1 MNMKKILSVFFVSL
15 LISTNIFALEVDKT
29 ELQSTKSTTIE
40 FINYTGPHKIIDSV
54 EAIKG
59 IGKSLGKEIAPSR
72 DTSKTANLGNKYT
85 VIHAINENET
95 GKFDADIIFINK
107 DANVDHITN
116 LRRIISAYLVS
127 AYDYSEA
134 DADTLAVFITV
145 YNAVYRSDL
154 DSFKNKYKD
163 VVVKNLSSNNCG
175 LSVNYK
181 DWPGA
186 SEIVIPL
193 YDVKNGGLST
203 IETSVISD
211 KKVVESMK
219 EDDDKNIESRKEMV
233 DIKEREAEES
243 QEKANAAQKKAVEE
257 QKKLKEEKQKTEEAK
272 AEAKK
277 AEKKSEQ
284 AKAEA
289 EEAKKEAEANPED
302 EELQKVAEEKQE
314 EAAAAEQEA
323 EEKQEALEEQQ
334 EAEAAQEEKTEE
346 AKEEAKTEQE
356 RADKKQTEA
365 QTERKDIAKDQ
376 QIVQNNEIKEASI
389 PSSYGI
395 VLTDEANILSKL
407 VKFNS
412 KTGEIIKSSPV
423 TVIRNRTIYKTPD
436 AYIAIAGENEGNGTI
451 KLVLIDIETMEIF
464 AESEETVS
472 DTSVLVNDGNEY
484 YCVINYDDDW
494 VVGKYDETLALKLK
508 SKVNVKQSTPIT
520 VTESGIVVT
529 DKNGNLKL
537 LSKETLE

>member
-1 MNMKKILSVFFVSL
+1 MKKILSVFFVSL

-40 FINYTGPHKIIDSV
+40 FISYTGPHKIIDSV

-85 VIHAINENET
+85 VIHAIDENEI

-145 YNAVYRSDL
+145 YNAVYRGDL

-233 DIKEREAEES
+233 DIKEREAEKS

-257 QKKLKEEKQKTEEAK
+257 QKKLKEEKQKTKEAK
-272 AEAKK
+272 AEAKE

-314 EAAAAEQEA
+314 EAEAAEQEA

-334 EAEAAQEEKTEE
+334 KAEATQEEKTEE

-376 QIVQNNEIKEASI
+376 QIVQNNEIKEAST

-412 KTGEIIKSSPV
+412 ETGEVIKSSPV

-484 YCVINYDDDW
+484 YCVINYDGDW

>member
-1 MNMKKILSVFFVSL
+1 M
-15 LISTNIFALEVDKT
+15 D
-29 ELQSTKSTTIE
+29 
-40 FINYTGPHKIIDSV
+40 
-54 EAIKG
+54 AIKG
-59 IGKSLGKEIAPSR
+59 IGNSLGKEIAPSR

-85 VIHAINENET
+85 VIHAIDENET

-145 YNAVYRSDL
+145 YNAVYRGDL

-272 AEAKK
+272 AEAKE

-314 EAAAAEQEA
+314 EAEAAEQEA

-376 QIVQNNEIKEASI
+376 QIVQNNEIKEAST

-412 KTGEIIKSSPV
+412 ETGEVIKSSPV
-423 TVIRNRTIYKTPD
+423 TVIRNRTIY
-436 AYIAIAGENEGNGTI
+436 I
-451 KLVLIDIETMEIF
+451 
-464 AESEETVS
+464 
-472 DTSVLVNDGNEY
+472 
-484 YCVINYDDDW
+484 YCNCW
-494 VVGKYDETLALKLK
+494 
-508 SKVNVKQSTPIT
+508 
-520 VTESGIVVT
+520 
-529 DKNGNLKL
+529 
-537 LSKETLE
+537 

>member
-1 MNMKKILSVFFVSL
+1 MKKILSVFFVSL

-40 FINYTGPHKIIDSV
+40 FISYTGPHKIIDSV

-85 VIHAINENET
+85 VIHAIDENEI

-145 YNAVYRSDL
+145 YNAVYRGDL

-233 DIKEREAEES
+233 DIKEREAEKS

-272 AEAKK
+272 AEAKE

-314 EAAAAEQEA
+314 EAEAAEQEA

-334 EAEAAQEEKTEE
+334 KAEATQEEKTEE

-376 QIVQNNEIKEASI
+376 QIVQNNEIKEAST

>member
-1 MNMKKILSVFFVSL
+1 MKKILSVFFVSL

-40 FINYTGPHKIIDSV
+40 FISYTGPHKIIDSV

-59 IGKSLGKEIAPSR
+59 IGKSLGKEIAPSK

-85 VIHAINENET
+85 VIHAIDENEI

-145 YNAVYRSDL
+145 YNAVYRGDL

-257 QKKLKEEKQKTEEAK
+257 QKKLKEEKQKTKEAK
-272 AEAKK
+272 AEAKE

-314 EAAAAEQEA
+314 EAEAAEQEA

-334 EAEAAQEEKTEE
+334 EAEVAQEEKTEE

-376 QIVQNNEIKEASI
+376 QIVQNNEIKEAST

-412 KTGEIIKSSPV
+412 ETGEIIKSSPV

>member
-1 MNMKKILSVFFVSL
+1 MKKILSVFFVSL

-40 FINYTGPHKIIDSV
+40 FISYTGPHKIIDSV

-85 VIHAINENET
+85 VIHAIDENEI

-145 YNAVYRSDL
+145 YNAVYRGDL

-233 DIKEREAEES
+233 DIKEREAEKS

-314 EAAAAEQEA
+314 EAEAAEQEA
-323 EEKQEALEEQQ
+323 EEKQEALEEEQK
-334 EAEAAQEEKTEE
+334 AEATQEEKTEE

-376 QIVQNNEIKEASI
+376 QIVQNNEIKEAST

-412 KTGEIIKSSPV
+412 ETGEIIKSSPV

>member
-1 MNMKKILSVFFVSL
+1 MKKILSVFLVSL

-40 FINYTGPHKIIDSV
+40 FISYTGPHKIIDSV

-59 IGKSLGKEIAPSR
+59 IGNSLGKEIAPSR

-85 VIHAINENET
+85 VIHAIDENET

-127 AYDYSEA
+127 AYEYSEA

-145 YNAVYRSDL
+145 YNAVYRGDL

-272 AEAKK
+272 AEAKE

-314 EAAAAEQEA
+314 EAEAAEQEA

-376 QIVQNNEIKEASI
+376 QIVQNNEIKEAST

-412 KTGEIIKSSPV
+412 ETGEVIKSSPV

-436 AYIAIAGENEGNGTI
+436 AYIAIAGEDEGNGTI

>member
-1 MNMKKILSVFFVSL
+1 MKKILSVFLVSL

-29 ELQSTKSTTIE
+29 ELQTTKSTTIE
-40 FINYTGPHKIIDSV
+40 FISYTGPHKIIDSV

-59 IGKSLGKEIAPSR
+59 IGNSLGKEIAPSR

-85 VIHAINENET
+85 VIHAIDENET

-116 LRRIISAYLVS
+116 LRRIIGAYLVS

-145 YNAVYRSDL
+145 YNAVYRGDL

-272 AEAKK
+272 AEAKE

-314 EAAAAEQEA
+314 EAEAAEQEA

-346 AKEEAKTEQE
+346 AKKEAKTEQE

-376 QIVQNNEIKEASI
+376 QIVQNNEIKEAST

-412 KTGEIIKSSPV
+412 ETGEVIKSSPV

-529 DKNGNLKL
+529 DENGNLKL

>member
-314 EAAAAEQEA
+314 EAEAAEQEA

>member
-1 MNMKKILSVFFVSL
+1 MKKILSVFFVSL

-40 FINYTGPHKIIDSV
+40 FISYTGPHKIIDSV

-85 VIHAINENET
+85 VIHAIDENEI

-145 YNAVYRSDL
+145 YNAVYRGDL
-154 DSFKNKYKD
+154 DSFKNKYKG

-233 DIKEREAEES
+233 DIKEREAEKS

-334 EAEAAQEEKTEE
+334 EAEATQEEKTEE

-376 QIVQNNEIKEASI
+376 QIVQNNEIKEAST

-412 KTGEIIKSSPV
+412 ETGEIIKSSPV

>member
-1 MNMKKILSVFFVSL
+1 MKKILSVFFVSL

-40 FINYTGPHKIIDSV
+40 FISYTGPHKIIDSV

-85 VIHAINENET
+85 VIHAIDENEI

-145 YNAVYRSDL
+145 YNAVYRGDL

-257 QKKLKEEKQKTEEAK
+257 QKKLKEEKQKTKEAK
-272 AEAKK
+272 AEAKE

-314 EAAAAEQEA
+314 EAEAAEQEA

-334 EAEAAQEEKTEE
+334 KVEATQEEKTEE

-376 QIVQNNEIKEASI
+376 QIVQNNEIKEAST

-484 YCVINYDDDW
+484 YCIINYDDDW

>member
-1 MNMKKILSVFFVSL
+1 MKKILSVFLVSL

-40 FINYTGPHKIIDSV
+40 FISYTGPHKIIDSV

-59 IGKSLGKEIAPSR
+59 IGNSLGKEIAPSR

-85 VIHAINENET
+85 VIHAIDENET

-107 DANVDHITN
+107 NANVDHITN

-145 YNAVYRSDL
+145 YNAVYRGDL

-272 AEAKK
+272 AEAKE

-314 EAAAAEQEA
+314 EAEAAEQEA

-376 QIVQNNEIKEASI
+376 QIVQNNEIKEAST

-412 KTGEIIKSSPV
+412 KTGEVIKSSPV

-494 VVGKYDETLALKLK
+494 VVGKYDETLALRLK

-537 LSKETLE
+537 LSKESLE

>member
-1 MNMKKILSVFFVSL
+1 MKKILSVFFVSL

-85 VIHAINENET
+85 VIHAIDENET

-145 YNAVYRSDL
+145 YNAVYRGDL

-257 QKKLKEEKQKTEEAK
+257 QKKLKEEKQKTKEAK
-272 AEAKK
+272 AEAKE

-314 EAAAAEQEA
+314 EAEAAEQEA

-334 EAEAAQEEKTEE
+334 KVEATQEEKTEE

-376 QIVQNNEIKEASI
+376 QIVQNNEIKEAST

>member
-1 MNMKKILSVFFVSL
+1 MKKILSVFFVSL

-40 FINYTGPHKIIDSV
+40 FISYTGPHKIIDSV

-85 VIHAINENET
+85 VIHAIDENEI

-145 YNAVYRSDL
+145 YNAVYRGDL

-233 DIKEREAEES
+233 DIKEREAEKS

-289 EEAKKEAEANPED
+289 EEAKKEAEENPED

-314 EAAAAEQEA
+314 EAEAAEQEA

-334 EAEAAQEEKTEE
+334 KAEATQEEKTEE

-376 QIVQNNEIKEASI
+376 QIVQNNEIKEAST

>member
-1 MNMKKILSVFFVSL
+1 MKKILSVFLVSL

-40 FINYTGPHKIIDSV
+40 FISYTGPHKIIDSV

-59 IGKSLGKEIAPSR
+59 IGNSLGKEIAPSR

-85 VIHAINENET
+85 VIHAIDENET

-272 AEAKK
+272 AEAKE

-314 EAAAAEQEA
+314 EAEAAEQEA

-376 QIVQNNEIKEASI
+376 QIVQNNEIKEAST

-412 KTGEIIKSSPV
+412 KTGEVIKSSPV

-494 VVGKYDETLALKLK
+494 VVGKYDETLSLKLK

>member
-1 MNMKKILSVFFVSL
+1 MKKILSVFFVSL

-40 FINYTGPHKIIDSV
+40 FISYTGPHKIIDSV

-85 VIHAINENET
+85 VIHAIDENQT

-145 YNAVYRSDL
+145 YNAVYRGDL

-233 DIKEREAEES
+233 DIKEREAEKS

-257 QKKLKEEKQKTEEAK
+257 QKKLKEEKQKTKEAK
-272 AEAKK
+272 AEAKE

-314 EAAAAEQEA
+314 EAEAAEQEA

-334 EAEAAQEEKTEE
+334 KAEATQEEKTEE
-346 AKEEAKTEQE
+346 AKDEAKTEQE

-376 QIVQNNEIKEASI
+376 QIVQNNEIKEAST

>member
-1 MNMKKILSVFFVSL
+1 MKKILSVFFVSL

-40 FINYTGPHKIIDSV
+40 FISYTGPHKIIDSV

-85 VIHAINENET
+85 VIHAIDENEI

-145 YNAVYRSDL
+145 YNAVYRGDL

-272 AEAKK
+272 AEAKE

-314 EAAAAEQEA
+314 EAEAAEQEA

-334 EAEAAQEEKTEE
+334 KAEATQEEKTEE

-376 QIVQNNEIKEASI
+376 QIVQNNEIKEAST

-412 KTGEIIKSSPV
+412 ETGEIIKSSPV

-436 AYIAIAGENEGNGTI
+436 AYIAIAGENEGNGAI

-472 DTSVLVNDGNEY
+472 DTSVLVKDGSEY

>member
-1 MNMKKILSVFFVSL
+1 MKKILSVFFVSL

-40 FINYTGPHKIIDSV
+40 FISYTGPHKIIDSV

-85 VIHAINENET
+85 VIHAIDENET

-145 YNAVYRSDL
+145 YNAVYRGDL

-181 DWPGA
+181 DWPGS

-233 DIKEREAEES
+233 DIKEREAEKS

-314 EAAAAEQEA
+314 EAEAAEQEA

-334 EAEAAQEEKTEE
+334 KVEATQEEKTEE

-376 QIVQNNEIKEASI
+376 QIVQNNEIKEAST

-412 KTGEIIKSSPV
+412 ETGEVIKSSPV

-472 DTSVLVNDGNEY
+472 DTSVLVNDSNEY
-484 YCVINYDDDW
+484 YCVINYNDDW

>member
-1 MNMKKILSVFFVSL
+1 MKKILSVFFVSL

-40 FINYTGPHKIIDSV
+40 FISYTGPHKIIDSV

-85 VIHAINENET
+85 VIHAIDENEI

-233 DIKEREAEES
+233 DIKEREAEKS

-272 AEAKK
+272 AEAKE

-314 EAAAAEQEA
+314 EAEAAEQEA

-334 EAEAAQEEKTEE
+334 KAEATQEEKTEE

-376 QIVQNNEIKEASI
+376 QIVQNNEIKEAST

-412 KTGEIIKSSPV
+412 KTGEVIKSSPV

>member
-1 MNMKKILSVFFVSL
+1 MKKILSVFFVSL

-85 VIHAINENET
+85 VIHAIDENEI

-233 DIKEREAEES
+233 DIKEREAEKS

-314 EAAAAEQEA
+314 EAEAAEQEA

-334 EAEAAQEEKTEE
+334 KAEATQEEKTEE

-376 QIVQNNEIKEASI
+376 QIVQNNEIKEAST

-412 KTGEIIKSSPV
+412 KTGEVIKSSPV

-472 DTSVLVNDGNEY
+472 DTSVLVKDGNEY

>member
-1 MNMKKILSVFFVSL
+1 MKKILSVFLVSL

-40 FINYTGPHKIIDSV
+40 FISYTGPHKIIDSV

-59 IGKSLGKEIAPSR
+59 IGNSLGKEIAPSR

-85 VIHAINENET
+85 VIHAIDENET

-145 YNAVYRSDL
+145 YNAVYRGDL

-243 QEKANAAQKKAVEE
+243 QEKANTAQKKAVEE

-272 AEAKK
+272 AEAKE

-314 EAAAAEQEA
+314 EAEAAEQEA

-376 QIVQNNEIKEASI
+376 QIVQNNEIKEAST

-412 KTGEIIKSSPV
+412 ETGEVIKSSPV

-529 DKNGNLKL
+529 DENGNLKL

>member
-1 MNMKKILSVFFVSL
+1 MKKILSVFLVSL
-15 LISTNIFALEVDKT
+15 LISTNIFSLEVDKT

-40 FINYTGPHKIIDSV
+40 FISYTGPHKIIDSV
-54 EAIKG
+54 DAIKG
-59 IGKSLGKEIAPSR
+59 IGNSLGKEIAPSR

-85 VIHAINENET
+85 VIHAIDENET

-145 YNAVYRSDL
+145 YNAVYRGDL

-272 AEAKK
+272 AEAKE

-314 EAAAAEQEA
+314 EAEAAEQEA

-376 QIVQNNEIKEASI
+376 QIVQNNEIKEAST

-412 KTGEIIKSSPV
+412 ETGEVIKSSPV

-494 VVGKYDETLALKLK
+494 VVGKYDETLTLKLK

>member
-1 MNMKKILSVFFVSL
+1 MKKILSVFLVSL

-40 FINYTGPHKIIDSV
+40 FISYTGPHKIIDSV

-59 IGKSLGKEIAPSR
+59 IGNSLGKEIAPSR

-85 VIHAINENET
+85 VIHAIDENET

-145 YNAVYRSDL
+145 YNAVYRGDL

-243 QEKANAAQKKAVEE
+243 QEKANTAQKKAVEE

-272 AEAKK
+272 AEAKE

-284 AKAEA
+284 ARAEA

-314 EAAAAEQEA
+314 EAEAAEQEA

-376 QIVQNNEIKEASI
+376 QIVQNNEIKEAST

-412 KTGEIIKSSPV
+412 ETGEVIKSSPV

-529 DKNGNLKL
+529 DENGNLKL

>member
-1 MNMKKILSVFFVSL
+1 MKKILSVFFVSL

-85 VIHAINENET
+85 VIHAIDENEI

-127 AYDYSEA
+127 AYDYSES

-145 YNAVYRSDL
+145 YNAVYRGDL
-154 DSFKNKYKD
+154 DSFKNKYKG

-257 QKKLKEEKQKTEEAK
+257 QKKLKEEKQKTKEAK
-272 AEAKK
+272 AEAKE

-314 EAAAAEQEA
+314 EAEAAEQEA

-334 EAEAAQEEKTEE
+334 KVEATQEEKTEE

-376 QIVQNNEIKEASI
+376 QIVQNNEIKEAST

>member
-1 MNMKKILSVFFVSL
+1 MKKILSVFFVSL

-40 FINYTGPHKIIDSV
+40 FISYTGPHKIIDSV

-85 VIHAINENET
+85 VIHAIDENEI

-145 YNAVYRSDL
+145 YNAVYRGDL

-314 EAAAAEQEA
+314 EAEAAEQEA

-376 QIVQNNEIKEASI
+376 QIVQNNEIKEAST

>member
-1 MNMKKILSVFFVSL
+1 MKKILSVFFVSL

-40 FINYTGPHKIIDSV
+40 FISYTGPHKIIDSV

-85 VIHAINENET
+85 VIHAIDENET

-145 YNAVYRSDL
+145 YNAVYRGDL
-154 DSFKNKYKD
+154 DSFKNKYKG

-219 EDDDKNIESRKEMV
+219 EDDNKNIESRKEMV

-272 AEAKK
+272 AEAKE
-277 AEKKSEQ
+277 AEKKSQQ

-314 EAAAAEQEA
+314 EAEAAEQEA

-334 EAEAAQEEKTEE
+334 KAEATQEEKTEE

-376 QIVQNNEIKEASI
+376 QIVQNNEIKEAST

-412 KTGEIIKSSPV
+412 ETGEIIKSSPV

>member
-1 MNMKKILSVFFVSL
+1 MKKILSVFLVSL

-40 FINYTGPHKIIDSV
+40 FISYTGPHKIIDSV

-59 IGKSLGKEIAPSR
+59 IGNSLGKEIAPSR

-85 VIHAINENET
+85 VIHAIDENET

-145 YNAVYRSDL
+145 YNAVYRGDL

-243 QEKANAAQKKAVEE
+243 QEKANTAQKKAVEE

-272 AEAKK
+272 AEAKE

-302 EELQKVAEEKQE
+302 EELQKVEEEKQE
-314 EAAAAEQEA
+314 EAEAAEQEA

-376 QIVQNNEIKEASI
+376 QIVQNNEIKEAST

-412 KTGEIIKSSPV
+412 ETGEVIKSSPV

>member
-1 MNMKKILSVFFVSL
+1 MKKILSVFFVSL

-40 FINYTGPHKIIDSV
+40 FISYTGPHKIIDSV

-85 VIHAINENET
+85 VIHAIDENEI

-145 YNAVYRSDL
+145 YNAVYRGDL

-233 DIKEREAEES
+233 DIKEREAEKS

-257 QKKLKEEKQKTEEAK
+257 QKKLKEEKQKTKEAK
-272 AEAKK
+272 AEAKE

-314 EAAAAEQEA
+314 EAEAAEQEA

-334 EAEAAQEEKTEE
+334 KAEATQEEKTEE

-376 QIVQNNEIKEASI
+376 QIVQNNEIKEAST

-412 KTGEIIKSSPV
+412 ETGEIIKSSPV

>member
-1 MNMKKILSVFFVSL
+1 MKKILSVFFVSL

-40 FINYTGPHKIIDSV
+40 FISYTGPHKIIDSV

-85 VIHAINENET
+85 VIHAIDENET

-145 YNAVYRSDL
+145 YNAVYRGDL

-257 QKKLKEEKQKTEEAK
+257 QKKLKEEKQKTKEAK
-272 AEAKK
+272 AEAKE

-314 EAAAAEQEA
+314 EAEAAEQEA

-334 EAEAAQEEKTEE
+334 EAEDEQAAVTED
-346 AKEEAKTEQE
+346 AKEEAKQEQT

-365 QTERKDIAKDQ
+365 QNERKDIAQDQ
-376 QIVQNNEIKEASI
+376 QIVQNNEIKEASM
-389 PSSYGI
+389 PSAYGI
-395 VLTDEANILSKL
+395 IIADEKNILSRL
-407 VKFNS
+407 VKFN
-412 KTGEIIKSSPV
+412 TDNGEVIKASPV
-423 TVIRNRTIYKTPD
+423 TVIRNRTIYKTSD
-436 AYIAIAGENEGNGTI
+436 AYIAIAGENTGKGTI
-451 KLVLIDIETMEIF
+451 KLVLIDEESMEIF
-464 AESEETVS
+464 AESDATVS
-472 DTSVLVNDGNEY
+472 ENSVLVKDGEDY
-484 YCVINYDDDW
+484 YCVIED
-494 VVGKYDETLALKLK
+494 GKNFVIAKFDEKLTLKLK
-508 SKVNVKQSTPIT
+508 SKVNVVESTPIT
-520 VTESGIVVT
+520 VAESGIVVT
-529 DKNGNLKL
+529 DKKGNLKL

>member
-1 MNMKKILSVFFVSL
+1 MKKILSVFFVSL

-29 ELQSTKSTTIE
+29 ELQSTKSTAIE
-40 FINYTGPHKIIDSV
+40 FISYTGPHKIIDSV

-85 VIHAINENET
+85 VIHAIDENEI

-145 YNAVYRSDL
+145 YNAVYRGDL

-163 VVVKNLSSNNCG
+163 AVVKNLSSNNCG

-233 DIKEREAEES
+233 DIKEREAEKS

-257 QKKLKEEKQKTEEAK
+257 QKKLKEEKQKTKEAK
-272 AEAKK
+272 AEAKE

-314 EAAAAEQEA
+314 EAEAAEQEA

-334 EAEAAQEEKTEE
+334 KAEATQEEKTEE

-376 QIVQNNEIKEASI
+376 QIVQNNEIKEAST

-412 KTGEIIKSSPV
+412 ETGEIIKSSPV

>member
-1 MNMKKILSVFFVSL
+1 MKKILSVFFVSL

-40 FINYTGPHKIIDSV
+40 FISYTGPHKIIDSV

-85 VIHAINENET
+85 VIHAIDENEI

-145 YNAVYRSDL
+145 YNAVYRGDL

-163 VVVKNLSSNNCG
+163 AVVKNLSSNNCG

-257 QKKLKEEKQKTEEAK
+257 QKKLKEEKQKTKEAK
-272 AEAKK
+272 AEAKE

-314 EAAAAEQEA
+314 EAEAAEQEA

-334 EAEAAQEEKTEE
+334 KVEATQEEKTEE

-376 QIVQNNEIKEASI
+376 QIVQNNEIKEAST

>member
-1 MNMKKILSVFFVSL
+1 MKKILSVFFVSL

-40 FINYTGPHKIIDSV
+40 FISYTGPHKIIDSV

-85 VIHAINENET
+85 VIHAIDENET

-145 YNAVYRSDL
+145 YNAVYRGDL

-181 DWPGA
+181 DWPGS

-257 QKKLKEEKQKTEEAK
+257 QKKLKEEKQKTKEAK
-272 AEAKK
+272 AEAKE

-314 EAAAAEQEA
+314 EAEAAEQKA

-334 EAEAAQEEKTEE
+334 KAEATQEEKTEE

-376 QIVQNNEIKEASI
+376 QIVQNNEIKEAST

>member
-1 MNMKKILSVFFVSL
+1 MKKILSVFLVSL

-40 FINYTGPHKIIDSV
+40 FISYTGPHKIIDSV

-59 IGKSLGKEIAPSR
+59 IGNSLGKEIAPSR

-85 VIHAINENET
+85 VIHAIDENET

-145 YNAVYRSDL
+145 YNAVYRGDL

-257 QKKLKEEKQKTEEAK
+257 QKKLKEEKQKTEKAK
-272 AEAKK
+272 EEVKK
-277 AEKKSEQ
+277 AEEKATTAKK
-284 AKAEA
+284 EA
-289 EEAKKEAEANPED
+289 EEAKKQAEENPKDKQLQKEAE
-302 EELQKVAEEKQE
+302 QKQE
-314 EAAAAEQEA
+314 EAEAAEQEV

-334 EAEAAQEEKTEE
+334 EAEAEQEAVTEE
-346 AKEEAKTEQE
+346 AKQEAKTEQE
-356 RADKKQTEA
+356 RADKKQNEA
-365 QTERKDIAKDQ
+365 QKERKEIAQDQ
-376 QIVQNNEIKEASI
+376 QIVQNNEIKEASM
-389 PSSYGI
+389 PSAYGI
-395 VLTDEANILSKL
+395 ILSDEENILSRL
-407 VKFNS
+407 VKFN
-412 KTGEIIKSSPV
+412 TENGEVIKASPV
-423 TVIRNRTIYKTPD
+423 TVIRNRTIYKTSD
-436 AYIAIAGENEGNGTI
+436 AYIAIAGENTGKGTI
-451 KLVLIDIETMEIF
+451 KLVLIDEETMEIF
-464 AESEETVS
+464 AESEATVS
-472 DTSVLVNDGNEY
+472 ENSVLVKDGDDY
-484 YCVINYDDDW
+484 YCVIKDGKNY
-494 VVGKYDETLALKLK
+494 VVAKYDEALTLKLK
-508 SKVNVKQSTPIT
+508 SKVNVTEATPIT
-520 VTESGIVVT
+520 VSDSGIIVT
-529 DKNGNLKL
+529 DNKGNLKL

>member
-1 MNMKKILSVFFVSL
+1 MKKILSVFLVSL

-40 FINYTGPHKIIDSV
+40 FISYTGPHKIIDSV

-59 IGKSLGKEIAPSR
+59 IGNSLGKEIAPSR

-85 VIHAINENET
+85 VIHAIDENET

-116 LRRIISAYLVS
+116 LRRIIGAYLVS

-145 YNAVYRSDL
+145 YNAVYRGDL

-272 AEAKK
+272 AEAKE

-314 EAAAAEQEA
+314 EAEAAEQEA

-346 AKEEAKTEQE
+346 AKKEAKTEQE

-376 QIVQNNEIKEASI
+376 QIVQNNEIKEAST

-412 KTGEIIKSSPV
+412 ETGEVIKSSPV

-529 DKNGNLKL
+529 DENGNLKL

>member
-1 MNMKKILSVFFVSL
+1 MKKILSVFFVSL

-40 FINYTGPHKIIDSV
+40 FISYTGPHKIIDSV

-85 VIHAINENET
+85 VIHAIDENET

-145 YNAVYRSDL
+145 YNAVYRGDL
-154 DSFKNKYKD
+154 DSFKNKYKG

-233 DIKEREAEES
+233 DIKEREAEKS

-314 EAAAAEQEA
+314 EAEAAEQEA

-334 EAEAAQEEKTEE
+334 EAEATQEEKAEE

-376 QIVQNNEIKEASI
+376 QIVQNNEIKEAST

>member
-1 MNMKKILSVFFVSL
+1 MKKILSIFLVALFV
-15 LISTNIFALEVDKT
+15 STNIFSLEVDKS

-40 FINYTGPHKIIDSV
+40 FINYTGPHKTIDSI

-59 IGKSLGKEIAPSR
+59 IGKSLGIEIAPSK
-72 DTSKTANLGNKYT
+72 DITKTANIGNKYT
-85 VIHAINENET
+85 VIHAIDENQT

-107 DANVDHITN
+107 DATVDHITN

-127 AYDYSEA
+127 AYGYSEA

-145 YNAVYRSDL
+145 YNAVYRGDL

-163 VVVKNLSSNNCG
+163 IVVKNLSSNNCG

-203 IETSVISD
+203 IETSIISD
-211 KKVVESMK
+211 KKVVDSMK
-219 EDDDKNIESRKEMV
+219 EDDDKNIESRKGMV

-257 QKKLKEEKQKTEEAK
+257 QKKLKEEKQKTKEAQTEAK
-272 AEAKK
+272 
-277 AEKKSEQ
+277 
-284 AKAEA
+284 EA
-289 EEAKKEAEANPED
+289 EEKADKAKKEAEVAKKEAEENPED

-314 EAAAAEQEA
+314 EADAAIQEA
-323 EEKQEALEEQQ
+323 EEKQEALEVQQ
-334 EAEAAQEEKTEE
+334 EAEADQEEKSEEAKAE
-346 AKEEAKTEQE
+346 AKEEQS

-365 QTERKDIAKDQ
+365 QKERKDIAKDQ
-376 QIVQNNEIKEASI
+376 QIVQNNEVKEAST

-395 VLTDEANILSKL
+395 VLTDEADILSRL

-412 KTGEIIKSSPV
+412 ETGEIIKSSPV

-436 AYIAIAGENEGNGTI
+436 AYIAIAGENKGNGTI
-451 KLVLIDIETMEIF
+451 KLVLIDIENMEIF

-472 DTSVLVNDGNEY
+472 ETSVLVNDGNEY
-484 YCVINYDDDW
+484 YCVINYNKDW
-494 VVGKYDETLALKLK
+494 VVGKYDETLTLKLK
-508 SKVNVKQSTPIT
+508 SKVNVKKSTPIT
-520 VTESGIVVT
+520 VTENGIVVT
-529 DKNGNLKL
+529 DKKGNLKL

>member
-1 MNMKKILSVFFVSL
+1 MKKILSVFLVSL

-40 FINYTGPHKIIDSV
+40 FISYTGPHKIIDSV

-59 IGKSLGKEIAPSR
+59 IGNSLGKEIAPSR

-85 VIHAINENET
+85 VIHAIDENET

-145 YNAVYRSDL
+145 YNAVYRGDL

-272 AEAKK
+272 AEAKE

-284 AKAEA
+284 ANAEA

-314 EAAAAEQEA
+314 EAEAAEQEA

-376 QIVQNNEIKEASI
+376 QIVQNNEIKEAST

-412 KTGEIIKSSPV
+412 KTGEVIKSSPV

-529 DKNGNLKL
+529 DTNGNLKL
-537 LSKETLE
+537 LSKETLEQ

>member
-1 MNMKKILSVFFVSL
+1 MKKILSVFFVSL

-40 FINYTGPHKIIDSV
+40 FISYTGPHKIIDSV

-85 VIHAINENET
+85 VIHAIDENEI

-145 YNAVYRSDL
+145 YNAVYRGDL

-181 DWPGA
+181 DWPGS

-257 QKKLKEEKQKTEEAK
+257 QKKLKEEKQKTKEAK
-272 AEAKK
+272 AEAKE

-289 EEAKKEAEANPED
+289 EEAKKEAEENPED

-314 EAAAAEQEA
+314 EAEAAEQEA

-334 EAEAAQEEKTEE
+334 KAEATQEEKTEE

-376 QIVQNNEIKEASI
+376 QIVQNNEIKEAST